1 MGKYIDFPSQQP
13 YVRPKSAIYTPK
25 RDDEHHFYMG
35 VSPPGAPS
43 STIKKHWDKSIR
55 KELLV
60 LNCKLRTKIIIIQNN
75 NDNNNQKH

>member
-25 RDDEHHFYMG
+25 RDDEHHFIRE
-35 VSPPGAPS
+35 SPLLGAPS

-60 LNCKLRTKIIIIQNN
+60 LNCKLRTKLIIIQNN
-75 NDNNNQKH
+75 NDSNNQKN